1 MNGTP
6 NRPIPR
12 NVFYSLFLLK
22 SLIVRPSHS
31 DFSIQYLLCQPLAP
45 PFVRGIQAM
54 TIKLATVS
62 EKASYAANV
71 TAATPIPHARTE
83 WYIHFDQ
90 RYYGVYTVSVSLS
103 HCPVLL
109 KTCQYPLGHHLP
121 TAKRFTS
128 KQKRSYVYI

>member
-1 MNGTP
+1 MDGTP

-45 PFVRGIQAM
+45 PFGRGIQAM

-71 TAATPIPHARTE
+71 TAATPIPHARKTGIFISISGIMGRIQ
-83 WYIHFDQ
+83 YQF
-90 RYYGVYTVSVSLS
+90 RYPT
-103 HCPVLL
+103 VLL
-109 KTCQYPLGHHLP
+109 KTCQYPLGHYLP